1 MAKVRGQA
9 AIFDGIMF
17 LMLVSF
23 SMAMV
28 FTFLNT
34 YGTAQDNVIRSSH
47 TLNYMQSVMKSIYF
61 MDAHTLAKVDSPLL
75 AGCDDGDCQDE
86 ATVYG
91 ESMNCSQLETWT
103 VTVGDVVKKDLVDG
117 RLDDKFGTQGAE
129 APGKTALRCLF
140 REVMKPFRQAGYH
153 YFVEVL
159 EPRTYS
165 PLQNFPLSGSVAGY
179 RYATAN
185 KTYPRPWITDAVVL
199 PRIPP
204 DDARGYNE
212 NTGDIHGCDDP
223 RINATALIAVSTP
236 FRVQPPGKDDAAY
249 TTEGALEEYAKP
261 LGTPSGAAPTGI
273 IQPLG
278 YQLRVCVWPA

>member
-1 MAKVRGQA
+1 MRGQA

-47 TLNYMQSVMKSIYF
+47 TLNYMQSAMKSIYF
-61 MDAHTLAKVDSPLL
+61 IDASTLAKVDETPRT
-75 AGCDDGDCQDE
+75 CDRGDCQDE
-86 ATVYG
+86 ERVYG
-91 ESMNCSQLETWT
+91 GDMNCTQLENWR

-117 RLDDKFGTQGAE
+117 RMDDLFGKEGAE

-140 REVMKPFRQAGYH
+140 REVMKPFRQAGYN

-159 EPRTYS
+159 DPQNIRPIQAWQGETTAARYDETRARSAYPAPWVTDTGIGYDGVYS
-165 PLQNFPLSGSVAGY
+165 
-179 RYATAN
+179 
-185 KTYPRPWITDAVVL
+185 
-199 PRIPP
+199 
-204 DDARGYNE
+204 
-212 NTGDIHGCDDP
+212 CDDP
-223 RINATALIAVSTP
+223 RINATALLAVSTP
-236 FRVQPPGKDDAAY
+236 FRVQPPGKDDAACG
-249 TTEGALEEYAKP
+249 TDALEPYAACHD
-261 LGTPSGAAPTGI
+261 SGANT
-273 IQPLG
+273 PLG

>member
-1 MAKVRGQA
+1 MAKMRGQA

-34 YGTAQDNVIRSSH
+34 YGIAQDNVIRSSH
-47 TLNYMQSVMKSIYF
+47 TLNYMQSVMKSIYLI
-61 MDAHTLAKVDSPLL
+61 DASTLAQADSN
-75 AGCDDGDCQDE
+75 AGDCTKGDCQNE
-86 ATVYG
+86 TGVYG
-91 ESMNCSQLETWT
+91 EDMNCSQLASWQ
-103 VTVGDVVKKDLVDG
+103 VSVGDVVKKDLVDG

-140 REVMKPFRQAGYH
+140 REVMKPFRQAGYN

-159 EPRTYS
+159 TPNKYK
-165 PLQNFPLSGSVAGY
+165 PLQQFQEEAGDSYRMDVAK
-179 RYATAN
+179 
-185 KTYPRPWITDAVVL
+185 KTYPRPWITDSST
-199 PRIPP
+199 ITG
-204 DDARGYNE
+204 DAGYIA

-223 RINATALIAVSTP
+223 RINATSLLAVSTP

-249 TTEGALEEYAKP
+249 DDPAALEPYANP
-261 LGTPSGAAPTGI
+261 VGAGRPTGVI
-273 IQPLG
+273 NPLG